1 MYPAL
6 HDSSI
11 RHVVVAEEI
20 DRAEASSPRPR
31 GCSDQGLPRLVL
43 SGYSLTAK
51 VAISFALIVDLADI
65 PTLGDQAG

>member
-1 MYPAL
+1 
-6 HDSSI
+6 
-11 RHVVVAEEI
+11 
-20 DRAEASSPRPR
+20 
-31 GCSDQGLPRLVL
+31 LVL